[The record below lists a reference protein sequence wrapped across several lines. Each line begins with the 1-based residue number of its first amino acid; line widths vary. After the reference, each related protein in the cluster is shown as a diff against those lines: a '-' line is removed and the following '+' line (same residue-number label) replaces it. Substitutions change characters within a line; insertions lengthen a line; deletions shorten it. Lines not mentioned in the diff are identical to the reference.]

1 MTSSWPSPRGDV
13 AGLDA
18 NQHRD
23 EGVVVSNTLGLR
35 GDIALKTTDLGE
47 KTFILADHEN
57 EIRGNILSKPR
68 IIKLS

>member
-13 AGLDA
+13 AGLGA

-47 KTFILADHEN
+47 RTFIVAAHDN
-57 EIRGNILSKPR
+57 EIQLKALSKFR
-68 IIKLS
+68 IML